1 MLVPRDVL
9 APPAAIAPEPP
20 RESRRPSR
28 PSAPPVRT
36 PAADD
41 IIQVDDG
48 RDFWEAWVDSRSQG
62 GPETA
67 AAPTGRPFG
76 DGEDSDGR
84 RRRRERP
91 ITPTNPGDVRLYL
104 NLGRR
109 DQISEELLHDYFA
122 QRGLGRLTIELHT
135 THTYLFVPEAQA
147 EPTIAALNGGSFG
160 GRSLICERARR

>member
-1 MLVPRDVL
+1 M
-9 APPAAIAPEPP
+9 A
-20 RESRRPSR
+20 RPK
-28 PSAPPVRT
+28 SAQ
-36 PAADD
+36 A
-41 IIQVDDG
+41 
-48 RDFWEAWVDSRSQG
+48 
-62 GPETA
+62 TA
-67 AAPTGRPFG
+67 AKAQDKQPQATAAPVQATAQSPVQASVQVPAGFTPVKYVF
-76 DGEDSDGR
+76 R
-84 RRRRERP
+84 RQAHTDALYGTR
-91 ITPTNPGDVRLYL
+91 IVWDNPGDVRLYL